1 MSMERENLL
10 NNSIALIGPKQ
21 VGKTFVAEKLAEEKN
36 TPNFVLSSDLLTN
49 LVVFDM
55 AGKWHDL
62 VETTEL
68 AEVGKLYK
76 STFNFH
82 ELRPIVETLAKCQQ
96 AKNLSQKAKKVAM
109 SYWKARLLED
119 ATDIMKTPYIL
130 DAGADIGAVIEL
142 SNYEENLLAE
152 FFYMPYDFIET
163 RMPSFLKKFGSRI
176 YLEPGETYK
185 SLDGRCNDIEN
196 KIFLESGKSYK
207 PYATTIIN
215 CDTLYNTN
223 KPKEET
229 VKKFTSTFSA
239 NLTPSTFGE

>member
-1 MSMERENLL
+1 MKRENIL
-10 NNSIALIGPKQ
+10 NESIAIIGPKQ
-21 VGKTFVAEKLAEEKN
+21 VGKTFVADFLAAEKN

-76 STFNFH
+76 STFKFR
-82 ELRPIVETLAKCQQ
+82 ELYPLVESLAKCQQ
-96 AKNLSQKAKKVAM
+96 SKNLSPKAKQVAM
-109 SYWKARLLED
+109 GYWKARLLED
-119 ATDIMKTPYIL
+119 ATDMMKTPYIL
-130 DAGADIGAVIEL
+130 DAGADIGAIINL
-142 SNYEENLLAE
+142 SNIEENKIAE
-152 FFYMPYDFIET
+152 FFFMPFDFIEN

-185 SLDGRCNDIEN
+185 TLDGRCNDIEN
-196 KIFLESGKSYK
+196 KIFLENGKSYK
-207 PYATTIIN
+207 PYATTIVN

-223 KPKEET
+223 KPKKET
-229 VKKFTSTFSA
+229 VKNFTSTFSA